1 MAKAAQDLRAIRPND
16 AVQVLR
22 RCMQVGRPAML
33 WGPPGI
39 GKSDIIQQIGNAEDR
54 PVIDLRLL
62 LMEPTDIKGIPYF
75 DPNTQSME
83 WAKPSELPG
92 IVTDEEIA
100 QAQSALAGAQEA
112 LGTDV
117 EISAAQVAGMARNI
131 KALEAAKELQNAILF
146 LDEINAAPQSV
157 QAAAYQLILNRKVG
171 TYHLPEGISIVAAG
185 NRETDKAVTFRMP
198 SALANRFVHF
208 EMTVNFE
215 DWEDWA
221 IKHRISSD
229 VLGFLKVNQQ
239 FLFQF
244 DPKSG
249 DKAFATPRSWAFV
262 SQLLDDSMPEHLNHV
277 MVAGT
282 VGPGI
287 AHDFMSHCRL
297 KGKLPNPRDILEGK
311 VKDLPPNKEVDPSAK
326 YSLMVAMCYVL
337 EQMQE
342 EYKNDDSKKSKDWDA
357 VTDTFLTFIMG
368 TTKNEDHFQAEMV
381 IMGAVVALRKYD
393 IEFNSDTKT
402 FGKFFEEYHKW
413 IVSTD

>member
-1 MAKAAQDLRAIRPND
+1 MAKQTQDLRAIRPSD
-16 AVQVLR
+16 AVAVLR

-39 GKSDIIQQIGNAEDR
+39 GKSDIIAQIGAAENR

-62 LMEPTDIKGIPYF
+62 LMEPTDIKGIPYYN
-75 DPNTQSME
+75 PESKTMR

-92 IVTDEEIA
+92 AD
-100 QAQSALAGAQEA
+100 
-112 LGTDV
+112 DV
-117 EISAAQVAGMARNI
+117 E
-131 KALEAAKELQNAILF
+131 LHNAILF

-171 TYHLPEGISIVAAG
+171 EYELPEGVSIVAAG

-208 EMTVNFE
+208 EMMVYFE

-221 IKHRISSD
+221 IRNRISSD
-229 VLGFLKVNQQ
+229 VVGFLKAKQNY
-239 FLFQF
+239 LFMF

-262 SQLLDDSMPEHLNHV
+262 SQLLDDSMSESLNSV
-277 MVAGT
+277 MVQGT
-282 VGPGI
+282 VGTGV
-287 AHDFMSHCRL
+287 AHEFMQHRRL

-311 VKDLPPNKEVDPSAK
+311 VTELPPNKEVDASAK
-326 YSLMVAMCYVL
+326 YSLMVALCYVL

-342 EYKNDDSKKSKDWDA
+342 DYRNDDKKTVKDWSK
-357 VTDTFLTFIMG
+357 VTDTFLDFIMG
-368 TTKNEDHFQAEMV
+368 STKGEAHFQAEMV

-393 IEFNSDTKT
+393 IEFDSDTKT

-413 IVSTD
+413 IVNTD

>member
-1 MAKAAQDLRAIRPND
+1 MAKQTQDLRAIRPAD
-16 AVQVLR
+16 AVAVLR

-39 GKSDIIQQIGNAEDR
+39 GKSDIIAQIGAKDNR

-62 LMEPTDIKGIPYF
+62 LMEPTDIKGIPYYN
-75 DPNTQSME
+75 PESKTMR

-92 IVTDEEIA
+92 ED
-100 QAQSALAGAQEA
+100 
-112 LGTDV
+112 DV
-117 EISAAQVAGMARNI
+117 E
-131 KALEAAKELQNAILF
+131 LHNAILF

-171 TYHLPEGISIVAAG
+171 EYELPEGVSIVAAG

-208 EMTVNFE
+208 EMMVNFE

-221 IKHRISSD
+221 IRNRISSD
-229 VLGFLKVNQQ
+229 VVGFLKAKQNY
-239 FLFQF
+239 LFMF

-262 SQLLDDSMPEHLNHV
+262 SQLLDDSMSESLNSV
-277 MVAGT
+277 MVQGT
-282 VGPGI
+282 VGTGV
-287 AHDFMSHCRL
+287 AHEFMQHRRL
-297 KGKLPNPRDILEGK
+297 KGKLPNPREILEGK
-311 VKDLPPNKEVDPSAK
+311 VTQLPPNKEVDASAK
-326 YSLMVAMCYVL
+326 YSLMVALCYVL

-342 EYKNDDSKKSKDWDA
+342 EYNNDDKKTAKDWSK
-357 VTDTFLTFIMG
+357 VTDTFLDFIMG
-368 TTKNEDHFQAEMV
+368 STKGEAHFQAEMV

-393 IEFNSDTKT
+393 IEFDSDTKT

-413 IVSTD
+413 IVNTD

>member
-1 MAKAAQDLRAIRPND
+1 MAKQTQELRAIRPRD
-16 AVQVLR
+16 AVAVLR

-39 GKSDIIQQIGNAEDR
+39 GKSDIIAQIGKAEDR

-62 LMEPTDIKGIPYF
+62 LMEPTDIKGIPYYN
-75 DPNTQSME
+75 PESKTMR

-92 IVTDEEIA
+92 KD
-100 QAQSALAGAQEA
+100 
-112 LGTDV
+112 DV
-117 EISAAQVAGMARNI
+117 E
-131 KALEAAKELQNAILF
+131 LHNAILF

-171 TYHLPEGISIVAAG
+171 EYELPDGVSIVAAG

-208 EMTVNFE
+208 EMMVNFE

-221 IKHRISSD
+221 IRNRISSD
-229 VLGFLKVNQQ
+229 VVGFLKANNHY
-239 FLFQF
+239 LFQF

-262 SQLLDDSMPEHLNHV
+262 SQLLDDSMPESLNSV
-277 MVAGT
+277 MVQGT
-282 VGPGI
+282 VGTGC
-287 AHDFMSHCRL
+287 AHDFMQHRRL

-311 VKDLPPNKEVDPSAK
+311 VKELPPNKEVDASAK

-337 EQMQE
+337 EQMQD
-342 EYKNDDSKKSKDWDA
+342 EYRNDDKKTTKDWSK
-357 VTDTFLTFIMG
+357 VTDTFLDFIMG
-368 TTKNEDHFQAEMV
+368 STKGEAHFQAEMV

-393 IEFNSDTKT
+393 IDFDSDTKT

-413 IVSTD
+413 IVNTD

>member
-1 MAKAAQDLRAIRPND
+1 MAKQSQDLRAIRPAD

-22 RCMQVGRPAML
+22 RCMTVGRPAML

-39 GKSDIIQQIGNAEDR
+39 GKSDIIAQIGAADNR

-62 LMEPTDIKGIPYF
+62 LMEPTDIKGIPYYN
-75 DPNTQSME
+75 PESKEMR
-83 WAKPSELPG
+83 WAKPGELPG
-92 IVTDEEIA
+92 AD
-100 QAQSALAGAQEA
+100 
-112 LGTDV
+112 DV
-117 EISAAQVAGMARNI
+117 E
-131 KALEAAKELQNAILF
+131 LHNAILF

-171 TYHLPEGISIVAAG
+171 EYELPEGVSIVAAG

-208 EMTVNFE
+208 EMQVNFE

-221 IKHRISSD
+221 IRNRISSD
-229 VLGFLKVNQQ
+229 VVGFLKAHTHQ
-239 FLFQF
+239 LFQF
-244 DPKSG
+244 DPRSG

-262 SQLLDDSMPEHLNHV
+262 SQLLDDSLPDSLNSV
-277 MVAGT
+277 MVQGT
-282 VGPGI
+282 VGTGI
-287 AHDFMSHCRL
+287 AHEFMQHRRL

-311 VKDLPPNKEVDPSAK
+311 VTDLPPNKEVDASAK

-337 EQMQE
+337 EQMQD
-342 EYKNDDSKKSKDWDA
+342 EYKHDDKKSSKDWDK
-357 VTDTFLTFIMG
+357 VTDTFLEFIMG
-368 TTKNEDHFQAEMV
+368 KTKGEAHFQAEMV

-402 FGKFFEEYHKW
+402 FGKFFDEYHKW